1 MEDVFL
7 WDPRHILNAYQA
19 LQEWSYPRAEI
30 PEEELSALSF
40 QYARRIVVPYMVEH
54 VDKLLFRGETCPHD
68 RPIIAKNGRN
78 FKQFGRILKNR
89 AIFILVEEGVDRLW
103 GKCA

>member
-1 MEDVFL
+1 M
-7 WDPRHILNAYQA
+7 
-19 LQEWSYPRAEI
+19 
-30 PEEELSALSF
+30 
-40 QYARRIVVPYMVEH
+40 
-54 VDKLLFRGETCPHD
+54 DKLLFRGETCPHD

-89 AIFILVEEGVDRLW
+89 DIFILVEEGVDRLW